1 MVCSTFNFKASN
13 YYLAYNNVVEHT
25 NIINKIKDSSNS
37 FANLIS
43 IEPIPMNVFRC
54 DDEIITQR
62 DINISRLL
70 TIATLIVNYA
80 PMATICYFNPEKFLT
95 KSIIKGYI
103 YFSCFNFVRGVATS
117 LRYEEPAVSLAKKVN
132 DFFETRAAYRQ
143 PTSELLSSLKW
154 QVIMAGATYGLSRW
168 NWCYFSTPYLQN
180 ANMAV
185 INAVISIALVPLAK
199 MAYLGLAPIR

>member
-1 MVCSTFNFKASN
+1 MVCSTADFKASN
-13 YYLAYNNVVEHT
+13 YYLAYNKIIEDT
-25 NIINKIKDSSNS
+25 NLLNSIQDQSSS
-37 FANLIS
+37 FVSMITLPA
-43 IEPIPMNVFRC
+43 IPRKAFR
-54 DDEIITQR
+54 DDNERITKG
-62 DINISRLL
+62 DILKSRLL
-70 TIATLIVNYA
+70 TIATLIAQYA
-80 PMATICYFNPEKFLT
+80 PMATVCYFNPEKFLT

-117 LRYEEPAVSLAKKVN
+117 LRYKEPAVSLAKKVN

-180 ANMAV
+180 ANIAV